1 MSTPLKNRDEV
12 IAFVNALTAI
22 HTEANYKDLLAQQMA
37 DNLVFRKE
45 VTGTLAGSGPV
56 AVDFAGKDYIELTLS
71 GNSTITISN
80 VDLGENKIL
89 KIVKG
94 AGQTVAFSGASD
106 QTPDADNVTGLTV
119 IYYHVYKKDTLATIV
134 VQPISKTFGAATETA
149 KGIAEI
155 ATPAETKTGT
165 DNTRVVTPKSVRD
178 GLFVDSG
185 WLNLI
190 NLNPGGEFSN
200 ITAKV
205 RQIGHNVVFFAT
217 FDVPVSGG
225 DLTSSYALGDLPVG
239 ITAPSQTIRGAA
251 STDKDTKGAN
261 AFIGSNGT
269 VSIRLEKLA
278 AESLQSVYTNIPYL
292 VDV

>member
-1 MSTPLKNRDEV
+1 MDKKLTFAGGEPNINFDDILRDPIANRDALFGLMLGLGVTTDCIISGAVVFADPGVSGEVTDGYVWLNGEILQVDADSTLETEGTDLWEFQKVVTYDSNGDKTFNDLTPRQTWQKNRAILVNVSAITGFD
-12 IAFVNALTAI
+12 AVNAPS
-22 HTEANYKDLLAQQMA
+22 LLA
-37 DNLVFRKE
+37 
-45 VTGTLAGSGPV
+45 
-56 AVDFAGKDYIELTLS
+56 
-71 GNSTITISN
+71 
-80 VDLGENKIL
+80 
-89 KIVKG
+89 
-94 AGQTVAFSGASD
+94 TVVNNQKAS
-106 QTPDADNVTGLTV
+106 A
-119 IYYHVYKKDTLATIV
+119 
-134 VQPISKTFGAATETA
+134 
-149 KGIAEI
+149 
-155 ATPAETKTGT
+155 AETKTGT
-165 DNTRVVTPKSVRD
+165 IDNKITTPKSVRD

-251 STDKDTKGAN
+251 STDKDTKSAN